1 MSQEQI
7 DQVGDGHLLGVADA
21 KTYGKGYF
29 DQSSELWSKEGVLLA
44 TSHQMV
50 YYKE

>member
-1 MSQEQI
+1 MEL
-7 DQVGDGHLLGVADA
+7 VGSDPILGIADA

-29 DQSSELWSKEGVLLA
+29 DQGAELWSQAGVLLA